1 VRCDEICGDGL
12 LFELPCDDG
21 NLRDGDGCSSACTI
35 ETDYVCMNGST
46 TAPSICSYNGS
57 MSVTLQ
63 TGDKSPTSN
72 SLTLTYSIQPS
83 APLLSLNGGS
93 IDFASMVSFPNS
105 PSVTVTSAVLDPVT
119 NELVIKLGYSVSLQD
134 EGLTLQL
141 TPPNVP
147 QAVLVPKVSST
158 WIVAPTNQLAAVVY
172 S

>member
-1 VRCDEICGDGL
+1 MICCHGYFMNIEAVRCDEICGDGL

-35 ETDYVCMNGST
+35 ETGYVCMNGST

-93 IDFASMVSFPNS
+93 IDFASLVSFPNS
-105 PSVTVTSAVLDPVT
+105 PGVTVTSAVLDPAT
-119 NELVIKLGYSVSLQD
+119 NELVIKLGY
-134 EGLTLQL
+134 
-141 TPPNVP
+141 
-147 QAVLVPKVSST
+147 
-158 WIVAPTNQLAAVVY
+158 
-172 S
+172 